1 MSPKARQAKGQARLT
16 AYEKLL
22 SQEVEKYRG
31 EQEIYIPPGPRLG
44 DIVLE
49 FENVTKGYGD
59 RLLLENFSAKIL
71 PGSIVGVDRSKRC
84 REDHPACA

>member
-22 SQEVEKYRG
+22 SQEVEKRRE

-44 DIVLE
+44 DMVFE
-49 FENVTKGYGD
+49 FKITKWFDD
-59 RLLLENFSAKIL
+59 RLILEISA
-71 PGSIVGVDRSKRC
+71 PTSR
-84 REDHPACA
+84 PAPSSASSAPMAPARPPCSG